1 MSLRQDSDPYCM
13 LLLGLIVLA
22 SYFFNFLFVA
32 ISFPASWL
40 LVAEYLLFLV
50 GIPLLMIFLLIG
62 YFRPEKGK
70 AKNTMLAIFVVAAFF
85 FVVFSYWFADALY
98 VVLSLAND
106 NTGFYYS
113 IWGLGAT
120 ILTAAGFSM
129 QHNKEESTS
138 PGILDVG
145 ALKYYTPPEPEPE
158 PEVEEAPEAEA
169 ATTEVETSSEEPK
182 PESEEEK
189 PESE

>member
-1 MSLRQDSDPYCM
+1 M
-13 LLLGLIVLA
+13 LLIGLVVLS
-22 SYFFNFLFVA
+22 SYFFNFLYVA
-32 ISFPASWL
+32 ISYPLSWL
-40 LVAEYLLFLV
+40 LVAEYLILLA

-70 AKNTMLAIFVVAAFF
+70 VKNTMLAIFVVAAFF
-85 FVVFSYWFADALY
+85 FVVFSYLFADALY
-98 VVLSLAND
+98 VVLSMASD

-113 IWGLGAT
+113 VWGLGGT

-138 PGILDVG
+138 PGIMDVS
-145 ALKYYTPPEPEPE
+145 ALQYYVAPEPE
-158 PEVEEAPEAEA
+158 PEVEETSEAEVV
-169 ATTEVETSSEEPK
+169 TPEVETSSEETK
-182 PESEEEK
+182 PVAEDEK

>member
-1 MSLRQDSDPYCM
+1 M

-22 SYFFNFLFVA
+22 SYFFNFLYVA
-32 ISFPASWL
+32 ISFPVSWL

-70 AKNTMLAIFVVAAFF
+70 AKNTMFAIFIVAAFF
-85 FVVFSYWFADALY
+85 FVVFSYLFADALY
-98 VVLSLAND
+98 VVLSMAND

-113 IWGLGAT
+113 VWGLGAT

-145 ALKYYTPPEPEPE
+145 ALTYYTPPEPEPEPE

-169 ATTEVETSSEEPK
+169 AAPEVETSSEEPK
-182 PESEEEK
+182 PESNEEK
-189 PESE
+189 PGSE

>member
-1 MSLRQDSDPYCM
+1 M
-13 LLLGLIVLA
+13 LLLGLVVLA
-22 SYFFNFLFVA
+22 SYFFNFLYVA
-32 ISFPASWL
+32 ISFPVSWL

-70 AKNTMLAIFVVAAFF
+70 VKNTMFAIFIVAAFF

-98 VVLSLAND
+98 VVLSITND

-113 IWGLGAT
+113 VWGLGAT

-145 ALKYYTPPEPEPE
+145 ALTYYTPPEPE

>member
-70 AKNTMLAIFVVAAFF
+70 VKNTMLAIFVVAAFF

-98 VVLSLAND
+98 VVLSMAND
-106 NTGFYYS
+106 NSGFYYS

-138 PGILDVG
+138 PGILDVD

-169 ATTEVETSSEEPK
+169 ATTEVVTSSEEPK